1 MPPGAIRLTSAL
13 PFGDWPEAVIPARP
27 SSLASS
33 SPRIPRNGPS
43 LVGIRGII
51 PPDGMA
57 AGRSPPDWY
66 GIGVPKKT
74 PTEIV
79 EKLSKEIN
87 AALAD
92 PKLKARFADLGGKWA
107 FRIYA
112 VRRLVHRF
120 RETDDMRRI
129 HGLRFLKMAA

>member
-1 MPPGAIRLTSAL
+1 
-13 PFGDWPEAVIPARP
+13 
-27 SSLASS
+27 
-33 SPRIPRNGPS
+33 
-43 LVGIRGII
+43 
-51 PPDGMA
+51 MA

-79 EKLSKEIN
+79 EKLSKE
-87 AALAD
+87 
-92 PKLKARFADLGGKWA
+92 
-107 FRIYA
+107 